1 MDLKDTIINY
11 YKTLPQDAL
20 SDIRVEAFARFIEKG
35 FPLAKQEAWKYTS
48 VKELLDYSFEVRTS
62 SSSTS
67 ELRPHTSELIP
78 RTSKLV
84 FVNGVLNENLSDY
97 KGAEIEICS
106 LQEAMTSDKYAELLR
121 HYYGKNTDLEE
132 PFSALNT
139 VVSEVGAFV
148 RVKRG
153 KAIEAPVEL
162 VYLTDSQPKPFFTHV
177 RNFIYVEEAAEVHII
192 ERHHSFSPET
202 VLTNSVTEVFV
213 EKNALLDYY
222 KLQNDRENA
231 LLIDNTYVSQE
242 ENSHAAVHT
251 FSFGGKTTRNN
262 LNFFHRGEH
271 IESTLKGLTILK
283 GNQHVDHYT
292 FVEHALPNCESHQD
306 YKSIVDEE
314 AINVFNGKILVEKI
328 AQKTNAYQQND
339 NIILNPKAAVYTK
352 PQLEIFADDVKC
364 SHGCTVGSLNPDS
377 LFYLQA
383 RGIPKKEAAALLTY
397 AFANTVM
404 QTVRIPEL
412 ASYLNKIIAG
422 KLGVTIDF

>member
-1 MDLKDTIINY
+1 MSLTEKIINY

-20 SDIRVEAFARFIEKG
+20 RHLRAEAFARFVETG
-35 FPLAKQEAWKYTS
+35 FPLKKQEAWKYTS
-48 VKELLDYSFEVRTS
+48 VKELLAFSFKLLAS
-62 SSSTS
+62 SPSTS
-67 ELRPHTSELIP
+67 NLKPEALSLTPKALR
-78 RTSKLV
+78 LV

-106 LQEAMTSDKYAELLR
+106 LQEAMTSEKYAELLR
-121 HYYGKNTDLEE
+121 QHYGKNTDLAE

-139 VVSEVGAFV
+139 AVSEVGAFV

-153 KAIEAPVEL
+153 KAIETPVEL
-162 VYLTDSQPKPFFTHV
+162 VYLTEAQSQPLFTHV

-283 GNQHVDHYT
+283 GNQHMDHYT

-314 AINVFNGKILVEKI
+314 AINVFNGKILVDKI

-364 SHGCTVGSLNPDS
+364 SHGCTVGSLNTDS

-383 RGIPKKEAAALLTY
+383 RGIPKKEASALLTY

-404 QTVRIPEL
+404 QTVRIP
-412 ASYLNKIIAG
+412 AFAAYLNKLIAE
-422 KLGVTIDF
+422 KLGVEVDF

>member
-1 MDLKDTIINY
+1 MDLKDTIINH

-20 SDIRVEAFARFIEKG
+20 SDLRAEAFARFVETG
-35 FPLAKQEAWKYTS
+35 FPLKKQEAWKYTS
-48 VKELLDYSFEVRTS
+48 VKELLAFSFKLLAS
-62 SSSTS
+62 SPSTS
-67 ELRPHTSELIP
+67 NLKPEALHLTPEALR
-78 RTSKLV
+78 LV

-106 LQEAMTSDKYAELLR
+106 LQEAMHNEKYAELLR
-121 HYYGKNTDLEE
+121 QHYGKNTDLAE

-139 VVSEVGAFV
+139 AVSEVGVFV
-148 RVKRG
+148 RVKRV

-162 VYLTDSQPKPFFTHV
+162 VYLTEAQSQPLFTHV

-222 KLQNDRENA
+222 KLQNDRENT

-314 AINVFNGKILVEKI
+314 AINVFNGKILVDKI

-339 NIILNPKAAVYTK
+339 NILLSPKASVYTK

-364 SHGCTVGSLNPDS
+364 SHGCTVGSLNTDS

-422 KLGVTIDF
+422 KLGVEVDF

>member
-1 MDLKDTIINY
+1 M
-11 YKTLPQDAL
+11 ARL
-20 SDIRVEAFARFIEKG
+20 SK
-35 FPLAKQEAWKYTS
+35 PLW
-48 VKELLDYSFEVRTS
+48 S
-62 SSSTS
+62 SS
-67 ELRPHTSELIP
+67 
-78 RTSKLV
+78 
-84 FVNGVLNENLSDY
+84 
-97 KGAEIEICS
+97 
-106 LQEAMTSDKYAELLR
+106 
-121 HYYGKNTDLEE
+121 
-132 PFSALNT
+132 
-139 VVSEVGAFV
+139 
-148 RVKRG
+148 
-153 KAIEAPVEL
+153 
-162 VYLTDSQPKPFFTHV
+162 DSQPKPFFTHV

-231 LLIDNTYVSQE
+231 LLIDNTYVSQAE
-242 ENSHAAVHT
+242 ESHAAVHT

-339 NIILNPKAAVYTK
+339 NIILPHTNYNWINFVRCN
-352 PQLEIFADDVKC
+352 LFI
-364 SHGCTVGSLNPDS
+364 SHGFLHS
-377 LFYLQA
+377 
-383 RGIPKKEAAALLTY
+383 
-397 AFANTVM
+397 
-404 QTVRIPEL
+404 RIIQFINFP
-412 ASYLNKIIAG
+412 
-422 KLGVTIDF
+422 V